1 MWPSIIAGL
10 GIGLA
15 GSLHCVGM
23 CGPLA
28 MALPMGQGRDQQILN
43 ILLYNSGRAITYGLL
58 GLLFGWL
65 GNNFFIAGY
74 QQVLSIS
81 VGIGIL
87 LLYFINSSK
96 TNLFPFI
103 NRFTNAI
110 KNALVTQMKSKSL
123 FRSSLLVG
131 VLNGLLPCGM
141 VYLAIGSAMATGS
154 IQNGALLMFSFGLGT
169 IPLMTLLMIFG
180 KSIKF
185 SWRLQLKKALPIMV
199 VCMSVLLILRGLNL
213 GIPYVSPR
221 LNVEG
226 TTPKMI
232 HCD

>member
-154 IQNGALLMFSFGLGT
+154 IQNGTLLMFSFGLGT